1 MNKKLNFLLIGYS
14 QIAKKRIIKVLL
26 KNKITFSVAS
36 KSNKKRI
43 KGAKK
48 QFLDYNYALKNSDAN
63 LVYISLPNSLHY
75 VWAKKALSLGY
86 HVIIDKP
93 ICHKLSETRELI
105 NLAKRKKKLLSEAIF
120 YSYHKQ
126 INQAIKIAG
135 GKNKINH
142 VQVNFIIPKPKKNSL
157 LVSKKFKGGV
167 IMDMGPYA
175 ASIHRIF
182 FNKEILSKKII
193 VEKNSTK
200 LPVSFYLLI
209 KYHQRIYTGFF
220 KFGGEYK
227 NEVVFFTKNKT
238 ININRVFS
246 PPCDCSLNLKV
257 TKNDREKNY
266 LVKKDDCFE
275 NYLLEIQNKLKKKKY
290 TYYLKQIENDHLFR
304 DQINKEA

>member
-1 MNKKLNFLLIGYS
+1 MNKKINLLLIGYS
-14 QIAKKRIIKVLL
+14 HIAKKRILNVLL

-36 KSNKKRI
+36 KSNKKKI
-43 KGAKK
+43 KGATK
-48 QFLDYNYALKNSDAN
+48 QFSDYNFALKNSEAN

-75 VWAKKALSLGY
+75 MWAKKALLLGY

-93 ICHKLSETRELI
+93 ICYKLSETRELI
-105 NLAKRKKKLLSEAIF
+105 NLAKRKKKLLSEAIL
-120 YSYHKQ
+120 YNYHNQ

-142 VQVNFIIPKPKKNSL
+142 VQVNFTIPKPIKNSL
-157 LVSKKFKGGV
+157 LTSKKFKGGV

-182 FNKEILSKKII
+182 FNKKISSSKII
-193 VEKNSTK
+193 VEKSTTK

-209 KYHQRIYTGFF
+209 KYQKKMYTGFF

-227 NEVVFFTKNKT
+227 NEVVFFTKYKT

-246 PPCDCSLNLKV
+246 PPSESSLSLKV
-257 TKNDREKNY
+257 TENAKEKNY

-275 NYLLEIQNKLKKKKY
+275 NYLFEIQNKLKKNEY

-304 DQINKEA
+304 EKINKEA